1 MYALVGGCLLCKCV
15 IYGCTHCG
23 LMKGWNAAILGKQA
37 NWIVAC
43 LVEGRIFCD
52 CMHTCLLD
60 RCMLTGL
67 LHALL
72 LRQNACMH
80 PELSGYNNNN
90 NNNNFI

>member
-1 MYALVGGCLLCKCV
+1 MCNICVHALWMDETMERC
-15 IYGCTHCG
+15 
-23 LMKGWNAAILGKQA
+23 ILGKQA

-60 RCMLTGL
+60 RRMLTGL

-80 PELSGYNNNN
+80 PEISGCITTLTVRN
-90 NNNNFI
+90 